1 MPNSGY
7 LAKVFIQIMPNLHV
21 QNSSFQE
28 PQQQQGRSQF
38 LGQSLLSLV
47 LVFGTMGCQGT
58 ELSVSNAN
66 GKPQVVATHSVLCD
80 LVQQLAA
87 QQVALTCLIKP
98 GTDPH
103 TYAPTPQDRR
113 AIESADL
120 ILTNGY
126 GLEQQLLPLI
136 QAAPNSIPKIAVAEV
151 AVPQP
156 LTGKA
161 HDHNADHRA
170 EEHGAEDHRAEDHGV
185 EDHHSRGATAH
196 SDADSVTDPHVW
208 HNAEHGV
215 AMVNVLTQELSKL
228 DPDQAETYRRQQGAI
243 ALELNQLH
251 AWVKAQT
258 ATIPP
263 KQRILFTTHDA
274 LGYYAQAYGLR
285 LEGTLQGLSTEQSPA
300 AARIKTLVD
309 EIRASGVPTLF
320 PEQNN
325 ASPVLQSVAN
335 SSGTQLS
342 KLELA
347 SDGLGLPGS
356 PTATYQTM
364 LIQNTEVIVNGLG
377 GKLQPFKSQGK

>member
-1 MPNSGY
+1 MSN
-7 LAKVFIQIMPNLHV
+7 FCLHHPDV
-21 QNSSFQE
+21 QELPPRRWS
-28 PQQQQGRSQF
+28 PTGLCP
-38 LGQSLLSLV
+38 LGSKRRSLLLLLALV
-47 LVFGTMGCQGT
+47 LGTVGCQGT
-58 ELSVSNAN
+58 GPSVSNAD
-66 GKPQVVATHSVLCD
+66 GKPQIVATHSVLCD

-87 QQVALTCLIKP
+87 QRVSLTCLIQP

-126 GLEQQLLPLI
+126 GLEQQLQPLI

-151 AVPQP
+151 AVPKP
-156 LTGKA
+156 LMGEA
-161 HDHNADHRA
+161 HDH
-170 EEHGAEDHRAEDHGV
+170 EEHGTEEHGT
-185 EDHHSRGATAH
+185 EEHGTEGHESPGTGEP
-196 SDADSVTDPHVW
+196 SDSGSVPDPHVW
-208 HNAEHGV
+208 HNAENGV

-228 DPDQAETYRRQQGAI
+228 DPEQAEAYRQQQGAI
-243 ALELNQLH
+243 ALQLNQIH
-251 AWVKAQT
+251 TWIKAQT

-274 LGYYAQAYGLR
+274 LGYYAQTYGLR
-285 LEGTLQGLSTEQSPA
+285 LEGTLQGLSTEQEPA

-325 ASPVLQSVAN
+325 SSPVLQSVAN

-347 SDGLGLPGS
+347 SDGLGPPGS
-356 PTATYQTM
+356 QTATYQTM
-364 LIQNTEVIVNGLG
+364 LIQNTEIIVNGLG
-377 GKLQPFKSQGK
+377 GKLQPFK